1 MHEFSLTTQIV
12 ERILDEA
19 QRRNA
24 KKVLSVRLVIGKLT
38 FLSKEQIKF
47 AYKLL
52 SEGTILEGSKIYIEE
67 VEGIVKCNDCG
78 FKGKIAY
85 KDDPVYHITF
95 PVFSCPKC
103 GKSVEV
109 ISGRECLIKSVKILI

>member
-12 ERILDEA
+12 EKILNEA
-19 QRRNA
+19 QRTNA

-38 FLSKEQIKF
+38 FLAKEQIRF

-52 SEGTILEGSKIYIEE
+52 SEGTVLEDSRLYIEE
-67 VEGIVKCNDCG
+67 AEGIVECSNCG
-78 FKGKIAY
+78 FRGKITY
-85 KDDPVYHITF
+85 KEDSAYHIIF

-103 GKSVEV
+103 NESVEI
-109 ISGRECLIKSVKILI
+109 ISGRECLVKSVRLLK